1 MLRSITVR
9 VAIPWTLFLKTT
21 DNVLRICL
29 LLERWI
35 STYPSDFAVP
45 GVAGALRALIKSTLS
60 KSYLLHYG
68 AHFLPFLENI
78 PNLQDRDASWALR
91 VEEDSDQ
98 SSLVSEDDLAVTGSD
113 SKSLPE
119 LPSRARSRNGSQP
132 LPGQTLATRDRKSS
146 LPLSVTAK
154 ALGFG
159 YSTPPSSVAEN
170 PQETSPKQLL
180 KRLQSMSDEVL
191 KADFTQIAES
201 ITRIEARYFLRIEA
215 SWLTSSVLRT
225 MLIAPLTATALVT
238 TRVHAGEERSRG

>member
-1 MLRSITVR
+1 M
-9 VAIPWTLFLKTT
+9 
-21 DNVLRICL
+21 
-29 LLERWI
+29 

-45 GVAGALRALIKSTLS
+45 GAAGALRALIKSTLS
-60 KSYLLHYG
+60 KTYLLHYG

-78 PNLQDRDASWALR
+78 PNLHDRDASWALK

-132 LPGQTLATRDRKSS
+132 VPGQILTTRDRKSS

-154 ALGFG
+154 ALGLG
-159 YSTPPSSVAEN
+159 YSTPPSSVAEHT
-170 PQETSPKQLL
+170 QETSPKQLL

-201 ITRIEARYFLRIEA
+201 ITRIEARYFLRIEVNRP
-215 SWLTSSVLRT
+215 T
-225 MLIAPLTATALVT
+225 
-238 TRVHAGEERSRG
+238 